1 MMKKT
6 FDKFMIKTLNKLG
19 IERNFNLLG
28 GIYEKSA
35 ANISLNSKRLN
46 AFPLRSGTGQQHPLT
61 LFLFN
66 TVLKVLARR
75 IK

>member
-1 MMKKT
+1 MSIDDEKKT

-46 AFPLRSGTGQQHPLT
+46 AFPLRSEIMSGCPPSPL
-61 LFLFN
+61 LFK
-66 TVLKVLARR
+66 TY
-75 IK
+75 

>member
-1 MMKKT
+1 MMKKKT

-28 GIYEKSA
+28 GIYEKST

-46 AFPLRSGTGQQHPLT
+46 AFPLRSGTGQHPLT
-61 LFLFN
+61 PLLFN
-66 TVLKVLARR
+66 TVLKVLASA
-75 IK
+75 